1 MQITDLVHQYYN
13 NVSSGST
20 VSNGTEGIHQ
30 VSSTLSQLQ
39 EGQVFEGSVVSKDGE
54 KVVISLDNGQ
64 NVSARLQGNISLS
77 EGSSV
82 FFQVK
87 SNSGGSIELTPIPN
101 QLSNNPT
108 ILNALDAAGLPAI
121 DKNLV
126 MVDSM
131 MKNSMSIDSN
141 ALMSM
146 ARQIARNPETDV
158 SILVDMNRL
167 RIPTTPEMVSQY
179 ENYLA
184 NQNAVLD
191 SLSELSTNITESIS
205 NGSLNAEDALNLQTE
220 IFQLMTGEN
229 AGENSPAVGDT
240 SGQLAQTPDEL
251 TDQTGKTVSQE
262 LTGQARETV
271 GQNLTGQTKETVS
284 QEPIGQAK
292 EIVSQELAG
301 QAGETVSQE
310 LTGQAREIA
319 IQEPTGQ
326 VALTHDS
333 EFAGQLTEEVTG
345 QISEEVSGQSTGEIK
360 GESREVIVREAPE
373 SVSYALKDS
382 GLSSL
387 ERELKALPDFEKM
400 HSSYF
405 DADGKL
411 RPDTDAKELARDI
424 LQYLK
429 ENPDALK
436 KNADLLTGKSFSAL
450 MKNVYEQSFTVK
462 PEELMGKEHPM
473 KELYKN
479 MTVRLNEV
487 DQLLQKTI
495 GEDNPASRTIH
506 NVQDNVKFMDTLN
519 QNYTYLQIPL
529 RMSGQNATGQLYVYH
544 NKRKGKSAE
553 NEELTAFLHFDMEHL
568 GSTDIAVKLKNKKVD
583 TRFYMDNDAS
593 YDLIEANLPI
603 LEARLNAKGYT
614 CKLEVS
620 NDKHPVNFITEIV
633 EKDAP
638 KAGTLQKY
646 SFDVKA

>member
-108 ILNALDAAGLPAI
+108 ILNALDAAGLPAS

-191 SLSELSTNITESIS
+191 SFSELSTNITESIS

-262 LTGQARETV
+262 L
-271 GQNLTGQTKETVS
+271 
-284 QEPIGQAK
+284 IGQVK

-310 LTGQAREIA
+310 LTGQARETVN
-319 IQEPTGQ
+319 QELTGQ

-382 GLSSL
+382 GLSGL

-411 RPDTDAKELARDI
+411 RPDTDAKDLARDI

>member
-108 ILNALDAAGLPAI
+108 ILNALDAAGLPAS

-191 SLSELSTNITESIS
+191 SFSELSTNITESIS

-240 SGQLAQTPDEL
+240 SGQLVQTPDEL

-262 LTGQARETV
+262 PTGQV
-271 GQNLTGQTKETVS
+271 
-284 QEPIGQAK
+284 K

-319 IQEPTGQ
+319 IQEATGQ

-333 EFAGQLTEEVTG
+333 ELAGQLTEEVTG

-373 SVSYALKDS
+373 TVSYALKDS
-382 GLSSL
+382 GLSGL

>member
-108 ILNALDAAGLPAI
+108 ILNALDAAGLPAS

-191 SLSELSTNITESIS
+191 SFSELSTNITESIS

-262 LTGQARETV
+262 L
-271 GQNLTGQTKETVS
+271 
-284 QEPIGQAK
+284 IGQVK

-382 GLSSL
+382 GLSGL

-462 PEELMGKEHPM
+462 PEELMEKEHPM

>member
-108 ILNALDAAGLPAI
+108 ILNALDAAGLPAS

-251 TDQTGKTVSQE
+251 TDQTGEPVSQE

-284 QEPIGQAK
+284 QEP
-292 EIVSQELAG
+292 
-301 QAGETVSQE
+301 
-310 LTGQAREIA
+310 
-319 IQEPTGQ
+319 TGQ

-333 EFAGQLTEEVTG
+333 ELAGQLTEEVTG

-405 DADGKL
+405 DSDGKL

-529 RMSGQNATGQLYVYH
+529 RMYGQNATGQLYVYH
-544 NKRKGKSAE
+544 NKWKGKSAE

>member
-108 ILNALDAAGLPAI
+108 ILNALDAAGLPAS

-191 SLSELSTNITESIS
+191 SFSELSTNITESIS
-205 NGSLNAEDALNLQTE
+205 NGSLNAEDVLNLQTE

-262 LTGQARETV
+262 LT
-271 GQNLTGQTKETVS
+271 
-284 QEPIGQAK
+284 GQAK

-382 GLSSL
+382 GLFGL

-411 RPDTDAKELARDI
+411 RPDTDAKDLARDI

>member
-108 ILNALDAAGLPAI
+108 ILNALDAAGLPAS

-191 SLSELSTNITESIS
+191 SFSELSTNITESIS
-205 NGSLNAEDALNLQTE
+205 NGSLNAEDVLNLQTE

-262 LTGQARETV
+262 LT
-271 GQNLTGQTKETVS
+271 
-284 QEPIGQAK
+284 GQAK

-382 GLSSL
+382 GLFGL

-424 LQYLK
+424 LQYLR

>member
-108 ILNALDAAGLPAI
+108 ILNALDAAGLPAS

-271 GQNLTGQTKETVS
+271 N
-284 QEPIGQAK
+284 
-292 EIVSQELAG
+292 QEL
-301 QAGETVSQE
+301 
-310 LTGQAREIA
+310 
-319 IQEPTGQ
+319 TGQ

-333 EFAGQLTEEVTG
+333 VLAGQLTEEVTG
-345 QISEEVSGQSTGEIK
+345 QISEAVSGLSTGEIK

>member
-108 ILNALDAAGLPAI
+108 ILNALDAAGLPAS

-191 SLSELSTNITESIS
+191 SFSELSTNITESIS

-262 LTGQARETV
+262 LTGQA
-271 GQNLTGQTKETVS
+271 
-284 QEPIGQAK
+284 K

-310 LTGQAREIA
+310 LTGQARETVN
-319 IQEPTGQ
+319 QELTGQ

-382 GLSSL
+382 GLFGL

-411 RPDTDAKELARDI
+411 RPDTDAKDLARDI

>member
-108 ILNALDAAGLPAI
+108 ILNALDAAGLPAS

-131 MKNSMSIDSN
+131 MKNSMSLVSN
-141 ALMSM
+141 ALISM
-146 ARQIARNPETDV
+146 ARQIARSPEADV
-158 SILVDMNRL
+158 SILEDMNRL

-251 TDQTGKTVSQE
+251 TDQTGEPVSQE

-284 QEPIGQAK
+284 QEP
-292 EIVSQELAG
+292 
-301 QAGETVSQE
+301 
-310 LTGQAREIA
+310 
-319 IQEPTGQ
+319 TGQ

-333 EFAGQLTEEVTG
+333 ELAGQLTEEVTG

-382 GLSSL
+382 GLSGL

-405 DADGKL
+405 DSDGKL

-429 ENPDALK
+429 ENSDALK

>member
-108 ILNALDAAGLPAI
+108 ILNALDAAGLPAS

-191 SLSELSTNITESIS
+191 SFSELSTNITESIS
-205 NGSLNAEDALNLQTE
+205 NGSLNAEDVLNLQTE

-251 TDQTGKTVSQE
+251 TDQTGKTVSLE
-262 LTGQARETV
+262 LT
-271 GQNLTGQTKETVS
+271 
-284 QEPIGQAK
+284 GQAK

-382 GLSSL
+382 GLFGL

-411 RPDTDAKELARDI
+411 RPDTDAKDLARDI

>member
-108 ILNALDAAGLPAI
+108 ILNALDAAGLPAS

-191 SLSELSTNITESIS
+191 SFSELSTNITESIS

-262 LTGQARETV
+262 LTGQV
-271 GQNLTGQTKETVS
+271 
-284 QEPIGQAK
+284 K
-292 EIVSQELAG
+292 EIVSQEP
-301 QAGETVSQE
+301 
-310 LTGQAREIA
+310 TGQAREIV

-333 EFAGQLTEEVTG
+333 ELAGQLTEEVTG

-382 GLSSL
+382 GLSGL

-593 YDLIEANLPI
+593 YDLIRENLPI

>member
-108 ILNALDAAGLPAI
+108 ILNALDAAGLPAS

-191 SLSELSTNITESIS
+191 SFSELSTNITESIS

-251 TDQTGKTVSQE
+251 TDQTGEPVSQE

-271 GQNLTGQTKETVS
+271 N
-284 QEPIGQAK
+284 
-292 EIVSQELAG
+292 QEL
-301 QAGETVSQE
+301 
-310 LTGQAREIA
+310 
-319 IQEPTGQ
+319 TGQ

-333 EFAGQLTEEVTG
+333 ELAGQLTEEVTG

-373 SVSYALKDS
+373 TVSYALKDS
-382 GLSSL
+382 GLSGL

-429 ENPDALK
+429 ENSDALK

>member
-108 ILNALDAAGLPAI
+108 ILNALDAAGLPAS

-191 SLSELSTNITESIS
+191 SFSELSTNITESIS

-262 LTGQARETV
+262 LTGQV
-271 GQNLTGQTKETVS
+271 
-284 QEPIGQAK
+284 K
-292 EIVSQELAG
+292 EIVSQEP
-301 QAGETVSQE
+301 
-310 LTGQAREIA
+310 TGQAREIVIQEPTGQARETA

-333 EFAGQLTEEVTG
+333 ELAGQLTEEVTG

-382 GLSSL
+382 GLSGL

-593 YDLIEANLPI
+593 YDLIRENLPI

>member
-108 ILNALDAAGLPAI
+108 ILNALDAAGLTAS

-191 SLSELSTNITESIS
+191 SFSELSTNITESIS
-205 NGSLNAEDALNLQTE
+205 NGSLNAEDVLNLQTE

-262 LTGQARETV
+262 LTGQA
-271 GQNLTGQTKETVS
+271 
-284 QEPIGQAK
+284 K

-333 EFAGQLTEEVTG
+333 ELAGQLTEEVTG

-382 GLSSL
+382 GLFGL

-411 RPDTDAKELARDI
+411 RPDTDAKDLARDI

-544 NKRKGKSAE
+544 NKRKGKSVE

-568 GSTDIAVKLKNKKVD
+568 GSTDIAVKLKNKMVD

-620 NDKHPVNFITEIV
+620 NDKHPVNVMTEIV

>member
-108 ILNALDAAGLPAI
+108 ILNALDAAGLPAS

-146 ARQIARNPETDV
+146 ARQIAKNPETDV

-271 GQNLTGQTKETVS
+271 N
-284 QEPIGQAK
+284 
-292 EIVSQELAG
+292 QEL
-301 QAGETVSQE
+301 
-310 LTGQAREIA
+310 
-319 IQEPTGQ
+319 TGQ

-333 EFAGQLTEEVTG
+333 ELAGQLTEEVTG

>member
-108 ILNALDAAGLPAI
+108 ILNALDAAGLPAS

-240 SGQLAQTPDEL
+240 SGQRAQTPDEL

-262 LTGQARETV
+262 LM
-271 GQNLTGQTKETVS
+271 
-284 QEPIGQAK
+284 
-292 EIVSQELAG
+292 
-301 QAGETVSQE
+301 
-310 LTGQAREIA
+310 
-319 IQEPTGQ
+319 GQ
-326 VALTHDS
+326 VALTYDS

-382 GLSSL
+382 GLSGL

-429 ENPDALK
+429 ENSDALK

>member
-108 ILNALDAAGLPAI
+108 ILNALDAAGLPAS

-262 LTGQARETV
+262 LTGQV
-271 GQNLTGQTKETVS
+271 
-284 QEPIGQAK
+284 K
-292 EIVSQELAG
+292 EIVSQEP
-301 QAGETVSQE
+301 
-310 LTGQAREIA
+310 TGQAREIVIQEPTGQARETA

-333 EFAGQLTEEVTG
+333 ELAGQLTEEVTG

-382 GLSSL
+382 GLFGL

>member
-108 ILNALDAAGLPAI
+108 ILNALDAAGLPAS

-262 LTGQARETV
+262 LTGQV
-271 GQNLTGQTKETVS
+271 
-284 QEPIGQAK
+284 K

-310 LTGQAREIA
+310 LTGQARETVN
-319 IQEPTGQ
+319 QELTGQ

-333 EFAGQLTEEVTG
+333 ELAGQLTEEVTG

-382 GLSSL
+382 GLSGL

-424 LQYLK
+424 LQYLR

>member
-108 ILNALDAAGLPAI
+108 ILNALDAAGLPAS

-191 SLSELSTNITESIS
+191 SFSELSTNITESIS
-205 NGSLNAEDALNLQTE
+205 NGSLNAEDVLNLQTE

-262 LTGQARETV
+262 LT
-271 GQNLTGQTKETVS
+271 
-284 QEPIGQAK
+284 GQAK

-382 GLSSL
+382 GLFGL

-405 DADGKL
+405 DSDGKL

>member
-108 ILNALDAAGLPAI
+108 ILNALDAAGLTAS

-191 SLSELSTNITESIS
+191 SFSELSTNITESIS
-205 NGSLNAEDALNLQTE
+205 NGSLNAEDVLNLQTE

-251 TDQTGKTVSQE
+251 TEQTGKTVSQE
-262 LTGQARETV
+262 LTGQV
-271 GQNLTGQTKETVS
+271 
-284 QEPIGQAK
+284 K

-382 GLSSL
+382 GLSGL

>member
-108 ILNALDAAGLPAI
+108 ILNALDAAGLPAS

-141 ALMSM
+141 ALISM

-167 RIPTTPEMVSQY
+167 RIPTTPEMVAQY

-240 SGQLAQTPDEL
+240 SGQPAQTPDEL
-251 TDQTGKTVSQE
+251 TDQTGETVSQE
-262 LTGQARETV
+262 FTGQARETV
-271 GQNLTGQTKETVS
+271 S
-284 QEPIGQAK
+284 QEPTGQ
-292 EIVSQELAG
+292 ERETVNQEPAG
-301 QAGETVSQE
+301 QARKMV
-310 LTGQAREIA
+310 

-333 EFAGQLTEEVTG
+333 ELAGQLTEEVTG

-387 ERELKALPDFEKM
+387 ERELKALPDFAAK

-429 ENPDALK
+429 ENPEALK

-479 MTVRLNEV
+479 MMERLNEV

-495 GEDNPASRTIH
+495 GDDNPASRTIH

>member
-108 ILNALDAAGLPAI
+108 ILNALDAAGLPAS

-191 SLSELSTNITESIS
+191 SFSELSTNITESIS
-205 NGSLNAEDALNLQTE
+205 NGSLNAEDVLNLQTE

-251 TDQTGKTVSQE
+251 TDQTGKTVSLE
-262 LTGQARETV
+262 LT
-271 GQNLTGQTKETVS
+271 
-284 QEPIGQAK
+284 GQAK

-382 GLSSL
+382 GLSGL

-411 RPDTDAKELARDI
+411 RPDTDAKDLARDI

>member
-108 ILNALDAAGLPAI
+108 ILNALDAAGLTAS

-191 SLSELSTNITESIS
+191 SFSELSTNITESIS
-205 NGSLNAEDALNLQTE
+205 NGSLNAEDVLNLQTE

-262 LTGQARETV
+262 LTGQ
-271 GQNLTGQTKETVS
+271 
-284 QEPIGQAK
+284 
-292 EIVSQELAG
+292 
-301 QAGETVSQE
+301 
-310 LTGQAREIA
+310 
-319 IQEPTGQ
+319 

-333 EFAGQLTEEVTG
+333 ELAGQLTEEVTG

-411 RPDTDAKELARDI
+411 RPDTDAKDLARDI

>member
-108 ILNALDAAGLPAI
+108 ILNALDAAGLTAS

-191 SLSELSTNITESIS
+191 SFSELSTNITESIS
-205 NGSLNAEDALNLQTE
+205 NGSLNAEDVLNLQTE

-262 LTGQARETV
+262 LT
-271 GQNLTGQTKETVS
+271 
-284 QEPIGQAK
+284 GQAK

-382 GLSSL
+382 GLFGL

-411 RPDTDAKELARDI
+411 RPDTDAKDLARDI

>member
-108 ILNALDAAGLPAI
+108 ILNALDAAGLPAS

-191 SLSELSTNITESIS
+191 SFSELSTNITESIS

-262 LTGQARETV
+262 LTGQA
-271 GQNLTGQTKETVS
+271 
-284 QEPIGQAK
+284 K

-326 VALTHDS
+326 VAFTHDS
-333 EFAGQLTEEVTG
+333 ELAGQLTEEVTG

-382 GLSSL
+382 GLFGL

-411 RPDTDAKELARDI
+411 RPDTDAKDLARDI

>member
-108 ILNALDAAGLPAI
+108 ILNALDAAGLPAS

-262 LTGQARETV
+262 LTGQV
-271 GQNLTGQTKETVS
+271 
-284 QEPIGQAK
+284 K
-292 EIVSQELAG
+292 EIVSQEP
-301 QAGETVSQE
+301 
-310 LTGQAREIA
+310 TGQAREIV
-319 IQEPTGQ
+319 IQEPTGQARETVNQELTGQ

-333 EFAGQLTEEVTG
+333 ELAGQLTEEVTG

-373 SVSYALKDS
+373 TVSYALKDS
-382 GLSSL
+382 GLSGL

-544 NKRKGKSAE
+544 NKRKGKSVE

-593 YDLIEANLPI
+593 YDLIRENLPI

>member
-108 ILNALDAAGLPAI
+108 ILNALDAAGLPAS

-146 ARQIARNPETDV
+146 ARQIAKNPETDV

-262 LTGQARETV
+262 LTGQA
-271 GQNLTGQTKETVS
+271 
-284 QEPIGQAK
+284 K

-333 EFAGQLTEEVTG
+333 ELAGQLTEEVTG

>member
-87 SNSGGSIELTPIPN
+87 SNSGGSIELTPIPK

-108 ILNALDAAGLPAI
+108 ILNALDAAGLPAS

-191 SLSELSTNITESIS
+191 SFSELSTNITESIS

-262 LTGQARETV
+262 LTGQA
-271 GQNLTGQTKETVS
+271 
-284 QEPIGQAK
+284 K

-310 LTGQAREIA
+310 LTGKAREIA

-382 GLSSL
+382 GLFGL

-411 RPDTDAKELARDI
+411 RPDTDAKDLARDI

-620 NDKHPVNFITEIV
+620 NDKHPVTFITEIV

>member
-108 ILNALDAAGLPAI
+108 ILNALDAAGLTAS

-191 SLSELSTNITESIS
+191 SFSELSTNITESIS

-262 LTGQARETV
+262 LTGQA
-271 GQNLTGQTKETVS
+271 
-284 QEPIGQAK
+284 K

-310 LTGQAREIA
+310 LTGQ
-319 IQEPTGQ
+319 
-326 VALTHDS
+326 VAFTHDS
-333 EFAGQLTEEVTG
+333 ELAGQLTEEVTG

-382 GLSSL
+382 GLFGL

-411 RPDTDAKELARDI
+411 RPDTDAKDLARDI

>member
-108 ILNALDAAGLPAI
+108 ILNALDAAGLPAS

-191 SLSELSTNITESIS
+191 SFSELSTNITESIS
-205 NGSLNAEDALNLQTE
+205 NGSLNAEDVLNLQTE

-251 TDQTGKTVSQE
+251 
-262 LTGQARETV
+262 
-271 GQNLTGQTKETVS
+271 
-284 QEPIGQAK
+284 
-292 EIVSQELAG
+292 AG
-301 QAGETVSQE
+301 QAGENVSQE

-333 EFAGQLTEEVTG
+333 ELAGQLTEEVTG

-382 GLSSL
+382 GLFGL

-429 ENPDALK
+429 ENSDALK

>member
-108 ILNALDAAGLPAI
+108 ILNALDAAGLPAS

-191 SLSELSTNITESIS
+191 SFSELSTNITESIS

-271 GQNLTGQTKETVS
+271 N
-284 QEPIGQAK
+284 
-292 EIVSQELAG
+292 QEL
-301 QAGETVSQE
+301 
-310 LTGQAREIA
+310 
-319 IQEPTGQ
+319 TGQ

-333 EFAGQLTEEVTG
+333 ELAGQLTEEVTG

-411 RPDTDAKELARDI
+411 RPDTDAKDLARDI

>member
-108 ILNALDAAGLPAI
+108 ILNALDAAGLPAS

-191 SLSELSTNITESIS
+191 SFSELSTNITESIS
-205 NGSLNAEDALNLQTE
+205 NGSLNAEDVLNLQTE

-262 LTGQARETV
+262 L
-271 GQNLTGQTKETVS
+271 
-284 QEPIGQAK
+284 IGQVK

-310 LTGQAREIA
+310 LTGQARETVN
-319 IQEPTGQ
+319 QELTGQ

-382 GLSSL
+382 GLFGL

>member
-191 SLSELSTNITESIS
+191 SFSELSTNITESIS

-220 IFQLMTGEN
+220 IFQLMTGEY

-240 SGQLAQTPDEL
+240 SGQLAQTTDEL

-262 LTGQARETV
+262 LTGQV
-271 GQNLTGQTKETVS
+271 
-284 QEPIGQAK
+284 K

-333 EFAGQLTEEVTG
+333 ELAGQLTEEVTG

-373 SVSYALKDS
+373 TVSYALKDS

-411 RPDTDAKELARDI
+411 RPDTDAKDLARDI

-436 KNADLLTGKSFSAL
+436 KNADLLTVKSFSAL

>member
-108 ILNALDAAGLPAI
+108 ILNALDAAGLPAS

-146 ARQIARNPETDV
+146 ARQIAKNPETDV

-292 EIVSQELAG
+292 EIIS
-301 QAGETVSQE
+301 
-310 LTGQAREIA
+310 
-319 IQEPTGQ
+319 QEPTGQ

-333 EFAGQLTEEVTG
+333 ELAGQLTEEVTG

>member
-108 ILNALDAAGLPAI
+108 ILNALDAAGLPAS

-191 SLSELSTNITESIS
+191 SFSELSTNITESIS

-262 LTGQARETV
+262 LTGQA
-271 GQNLTGQTKETVS
+271 
-284 QEPIGQAK
+284 K

-310 LTGQAREIA
+310 LTGQARETVN
-319 IQEPTGQ
+319 QELTGQ

-553 NEELTAFLHFDMEHL
+553 NEELTAFLHFDMENL

-620 NDKHPVNFITEIV
+620 NDKHPVNFMTEIV

>member
-108 ILNALDAAGLPAI
+108 ILNALDAAGLTAS

-191 SLSELSTNITESIS
+191 SFSELSTNITESIS
-205 NGSLNAEDALNLQTE
+205 NGSLNAEDVLNLQTE

-262 LTGQARETV
+262 L
-271 GQNLTGQTKETVS
+271 
-284 QEPIGQAK
+284 IGQVK

-382 GLSSL
+382 GLSGL

>member
-108 ILNALDAAGLPAI
+108 ILNALDAAGLPAS

-191 SLSELSTNITESIS
+191 SFSELSTNITESIS
-205 NGSLNAEDALNLQTE
+205 NGSLNAEDVLNLQTE

-251 TDQTGKTVSQE
+251 TDQTGKTVSLE
-262 LTGQARETV
+262 LT
-271 GQNLTGQTKETVS
+271 
-284 QEPIGQAK
+284 GQAK

-382 GLSSL
+382 GLSGL

>member
-108 ILNALDAAGLPAI
+108 ILNALDAAGLPAS

-262 LTGQARETV
+262 
-271 GQNLTGQTKETVS
+271 
-284 QEPIGQAK
+284 
-292 EIVSQELAG
+292 
-301 QAGETVSQE
+301 
-310 LTGQAREIA
+310 
-319 IQEPTGQ
+319 PTGQ

-345 QISEEVSGQSTGEIK
+345 QITEEVSGQSTGEIK
-360 GESREVIVREAPE
+360 GESREFIVREAPE

-462 PEELMGKEHPM
+462 PEVLMGKEHPM

>member
-108 ILNALDAAGLPAI
+108 ILNALDVAGLPAS

-191 SLSELSTNITESIS
+191 SFSELSTNITESIS

-271 GQNLTGQTKETVS
+271 N
-284 QEPIGQAK
+284 
-292 EIVSQELAG
+292 QEL
-301 QAGETVSQE
+301 
-310 LTGQAREIA
+310 
-319 IQEPTGQ
+319 TGQ

-333 EFAGQLTEEVTG
+333 ELAGQLTEEVTG

-429 ENPDALK
+429 ENSDALK

>member
-1 MQITDLVHQYYN
+1 
-13 NVSSGST
+13 
-20 VSNGTEGIHQ
+20 
-30 VSSTLSQLQ
+30 
-39 EGQVFEGSVVSKDGE
+39 
-54 KVVISLDNGQ
+54 
-64 NVSARLQGNISLS
+64 
-77 EGSSV
+77 
-82 FFQVK
+82 
-87 SNSGGSIELTPIPN
+87 
-101 QLSNNPT
+101 
-108 ILNALDAAGLPAI
+108 
-121 DKNLV
+121 
-126 MVDSM
+126 
-131 MKNSMSIDSN
+131 
-141 ALMSM
+141 M

-191 SLSELSTNITESIS
+191 SFSELSTNITESIS

-251 TDQTGKTVSQE
+251 TDQTGKTVSLE
-262 LTGQARETV
+262 LT
-271 GQNLTGQTKETVS
+271 
-284 QEPIGQAK
+284 GQAK

-382 GLSSL
+382 GLFGL

-411 RPDTDAKELARDI
+411 RPDTDAKDLARDI